1 MTVHTSRLFIRLMT
15 SGEGLAERIG
25 EYFSNTYTYFTEGMN
40 ASLAKP
46 LDWLEEQDT
55 WARAQVAFPF
65 LPHSLF

>member
-1 MTVHTSRLFIRLMT
+1 MT
-15 SGEGLAERIG
+15 SDEDLAERIG

-55 WARAQVAFPF
+55 WARAQVPP
-65 LPHSLF
+65 LYLCHSTC